1 MSTEYPSKNVAIIM
15 AFRFAGVDYDPV
27 KLPEPKKETKYHP
40 LDSEHKYPEEIETYT
55 IKNRD
60 GENATFAIGKFRD
73 GFDLWLVTDNG
84 FMVRT

>member
-1 MSTEYPSKNVAIIM
+1 M

-60 GENATFAIGKFRD
+60 GKMPPSLLENLEIVSTSGLLQTM
-73 GFDLWLVTDNG
+73 DLW
-84 FMVRT
+84 